1 MSGTD
6 VYADG
11 GATVKHVIPGT
22 KQEAR
27 GEERT

>member
-22 KQEAR
+22 KKEAR
-27 GEERT
+27 AEP